1 MTCSQSEENDRLVP
15 KISSNQVLIQTK
27 LIIWALDRESLAKS
41 QVEILES
48 VWKDQLKTESPS
60 LAKAIYQANRTRLLW
75 SVFWMMVLQTARL
88 ALPFVVREI
97 IAWIVSEK
105 TDNSVY
111 VYIGLLAFLALFF
124 GFGWSILFEYQ
135 EITSHRIR
143 LQVNTLIYK
152 KVLRLSLSGQ
162 DHIGKKTAKSF
173 LHEVSTL
180 TLVYRTVSNLYR

>member
-1 MTCSQSEENDRLVP
+1 
-15 KISSNQVLIQTK
+15 
-27 LIIWALDRESLAKS
+27 
-41 QVEILES
+41 
-48 VWKDQLKTESPS
+48 
-60 LAKAIYQANRTRLLW
+60 
-75 SVFWMMVLQTARL
+75 MMVLQTARL

-97 IAWIVSEK
+97 IAWIVNEK

-173 LHEVSTL
+173 LPEVSTL